1 MKKNISKQKLKSHIW
16 KTNESKN
23 LMYKLITNNKILS
36 LNTRTV
42 AAKKL
47 HDNHLKQHIR
57 KVCLVTGRSRG
68 LISSYGCSRIKW
80 KSFVQEG
87 LVAGV
92 QKSS

>member
-1 MKKNISKQKLKSHIW
+1 
-16 KTNESKN
+16 
-23 LMYKLITNNKILS
+23 MYKLITNNKILS

-68 LISSYGCSRIKW
+68 LISSYGCSRIK
-80 KSFVQEG
+80 
-87 LVAGV
+87 
-92 QKSS
+92 